1 MVDIN
6 NNAVNLTKENLKLN
20 NIENATSFV
29 SNIYSEITNKYDYI
43 ITNPPIRAGKET
55 IRTFLFDAQNHINE
69 NGEKI
74 SPEEPNAYKYETL
87 VLDMVKNQDSCLVYE
102 VERNKEFAPV
112 KNKTGVDSVDTA
124 RELLLENG
132 IEL

>member
-1 MVDIN
+1 MFKIAKLEKVNNEKVSIN
-6 NNAVNLTKENLKLN
+6 L
-20 NIENATSFV
+20 
-29 SNIYSEITNKYDYI
+29 ITYEQSKY
-43 ITNPPIRAGKET
+43 
-55 IRTFLFDAQNHINE
+55 E

-124 RELLLENG
+124 RELCLRNG
-132 IEL
+132 IML